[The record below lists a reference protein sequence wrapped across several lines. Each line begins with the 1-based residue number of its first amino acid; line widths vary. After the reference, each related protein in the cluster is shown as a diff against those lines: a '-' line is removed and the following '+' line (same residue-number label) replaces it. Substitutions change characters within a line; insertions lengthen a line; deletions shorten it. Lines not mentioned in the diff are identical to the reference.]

1 MCVCVCVCERD
12 FEYMCVCVCVL
23 GNTAYLELVSQG
35 MVCQKQMPIH
45 FLVFVSYI
53 IATVSYKI

>member
-1 MCVCVCVCERD
+1 
-12 FEYMCVCVCVL
+12 MCVCVCVL
-23 GNTAYLELVSQG
+23 VNTAYLELVSQG